1 MNWVNNLRSEK
12 ERRLFLDKCRE
23 KIYNKGKDI
32 VGKDMD
38 DGTV

>member
-12 ERRLFLDKCRE
+12 ERRLFLDKRRE
-23 KIYNKGKDI
+23 RIYNKGKDI

>member
-1 MNWVNNLRSEK
+1 MDCRKYPCCEK
-12 ERRLFLDKCRE
+12 ERRLFLDKRRE
-23 KIYNKGKDI
+23 RIYNKGKDI

>member
-1 MNWVNNLRSEK
+1 MNRVNNLRSEK
-12 ERRLFLDKCRE
+12 ERRLFLDKRRE
-23 KIYNKGKDI
+23 RIYNKGKDI